1 LGQQN
6 PIPSLP
12 GFDGRNKEV
21 KVLVKKT
28 FFISFHQRE
37 FSVDGFIGCGENTV
51 GTCEFCGEED
61 TPRGINDVNVEEVRD
76 GETQVI
82 LDPSSEIVMALGKKL
97 RDFLKVGRN
106 LCFRCL
112 PKVSKQMTL

>member
-1 LGQQN
+1 
-6 PIPSLP
+6 LP